1 MLALWG
7 MTTLEERAVSCC
19 ILTGLWSP
27 FAFLMWSLHHTSLR
41 SPDHGGA
48 QVIMPY
54 GRLTSGPDE
63 WQRKMWRGTDTGDM
77 PTGHLSPV
85 SKEHLVWSQLA
96 FSEGNKCV
104 CEWDPCCY
112 YFYVVKEEGNLQ

>member
-1 MLALWG
+1 MVRGELTGPPRAGVRRVEPLSAFLEASKCCVMLALWG
-7 MTTLEERAVSCC
+7 MTALEERAVSYC

-54 GRLTSGPDE
+54 GRLTSGPEE
-63 WQRKMWRGTDTGDM
+63 W
-77 PTGHLSPV
+77 
-85 SKEHLVWSQLA
+85 
-96 FSEGNKCV
+96 
-104 CEWDPCCY
+104 
-112 YFYVVKEEGNLQ
+112 